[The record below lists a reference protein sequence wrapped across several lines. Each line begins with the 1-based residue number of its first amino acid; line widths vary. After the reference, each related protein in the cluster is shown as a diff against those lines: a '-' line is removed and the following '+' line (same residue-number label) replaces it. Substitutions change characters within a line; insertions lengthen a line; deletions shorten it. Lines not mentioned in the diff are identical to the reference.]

1 MALRNHTR
9 VSEFIFCGITQ
20 SQELSLLLFFFLST
34 VYVTTVL
41 ANLAI
46 MVTVTWES
54 RLHTPMYFL
63 LRNLSVLDICFSSIT
78 APKVL
83 VDLLSRRK
91 TISFNGCITQ
101 MFFFHLLGGADIFSL
116 SVMAF
121 DRYVAIS
128 KPLHYVTVMS
138 RGRCTTLIVA
148 SWLGGFVHSVV
159 QISLL
164 LPLPF
169 CGPNVVDGFYCD
181 VPQVLKLACTDTFV
195 LELLMISN
203 NGLVTTLWFVLLLVS
218 YTVILVML
226 RSHSG
231 EGRKKAISTCTAH
244 ITVVT
249 LHFVPC
255 IYVYARPF
263 TALPMDR
270 AVSITFTVII
280 PVLNPM
286 IYTLRNQEMKSAM
299 RRLNG
304 RLMLSARG

>member
-1 MALRNHTR
+1 MELRNGTI
-9 VSEFIFCGITQ
+9 VTEFIFLGLTQ
-20 SQELSLLLFFFLST
+20 SQDLSLVFFLFLSF
-34 VYVTTVL
+34 VYMTTL
-41 ANLAI
+41 LGNLLI

-63 LRNLSVLDICFSSIT
+63 LRNLAILDICFSSIT

-83 VDLLSRRK
+83 VDLLTKIK
-91 TISFNGCITQ
+91 TISYTSCMTQ
-101 MFFFHLLGGADIFSL
+101 MFFSPLLGGADIFSL

-128 KPLHYVTVMS
+128 KPLHYVTIMS
-138 RGRCTTLIVA
+138 RGRCTALIVA

-181 VPQVLKLACTDTFV
+181 VPQVLKLACTDTFA
-195 LELLMISN
+195 LEVLMISN
-203 NGLVTTLWFVLLLVS
+203 NGLISTLWFLFLLVS
-218 YTVILVML
+218 YTVILTML
-226 RSHSG
+226 RSHQG
-231 EGRKKAISTCTAH
+231 EDRKKAISTCTSH

-263 TALPMDR
+263 TALPTDK
-270 AVSITFTVII
+270 AISVTFTVIS
-280 PVLNPM
+280 PLLNPL
-286 IYTLRNQEMKSAM
+286 IYTLRNHEMKSAM
-299 RRLNG
+299 RKLKG
-304 RLMLSARG
+304 RLIPSEMG